1 MSRKKAVNM
10 KSKEN
15 NNSAIIVIAIIGL
28 IGTLI
33 TAYFGFRA
41 STAPII
47 LSIDA
52 TKTAEAEF
60 ALTKANLTSSDTT
73 TETPMPSFVV
83 APAVTYPADCM
94 GYERVEDWN
103 QAAECYKQKVI
114 ANPDDFLALSSVAR
128 VYGNDKQYDK
138 MLGIAEEM
146 MAIAHNDDE
155 AAEAT
160 LEVGVANYYL
170 GDFTSAINALSA
182 GSYYSQTSSYF
193 LISVWL
199 SRSYEA
205 NGETEKA
212 CEQYKAT
219 VTLAQQKNLTGDID
233 EYQSG
238 VQRNCH

>member
-1 MSRKKAVNM
+1 MSRKKVVNM
-10 KSKEN
+10 KGKEN

-60 ALTKANLTSSDTT
+60 ALTKANLTSSNST
-73 TETPMPSFVV
+73 TETPMPSSVV

-114 ANPDDFLALSSVAR
+114 ANPDDFLALSNVAR
-128 VYGNDKQYDK
+128 VYGNGEQYEK
-138 MLGIAEEM
+138 MVGVAQEM
-146 MAIAHNDDE
+146 MAIAHNEDE
-155 AAEAT
+155 GAQAILYEGAGYYN
-160 LEVGVANYYL
+160 LGNYS
-170 GDFTSAINALSA
+170 SAINTLSM
-182 GSYYSQTSSYF
+182 GLGYSKTSSY
-193 LISVWL
+193 LAILTWL

-205 NGETEKA
+205 IGDKTNA
-212 CEQYKAT
+212 CKQYQAII
-219 VTLAQQKNLTGDID
+219 VYAQQTNSTGSIA

-238 VQRNCH
+238 VQRNCP